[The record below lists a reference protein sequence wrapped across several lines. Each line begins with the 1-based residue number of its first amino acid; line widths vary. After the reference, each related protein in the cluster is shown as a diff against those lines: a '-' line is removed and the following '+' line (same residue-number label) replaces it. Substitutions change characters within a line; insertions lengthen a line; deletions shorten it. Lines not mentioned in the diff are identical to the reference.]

1 MEAELVFRARSS
13 AAATTEELGERLGL
27 GLGPGALVAL
37 VGELGSGKTTLVR
50 GLARGLGVQGV
61 VSSPTFTRMRAL
73 EGRVPLY
80 HFDAWRGGAP
90 ELFEEGA
97 EFLAGEGVA
106 VVEWAERVDAA
117 LPRPRILLRL
127 SHRAPDQREI
137 EACLVP
143 SSGAEGPATAALGR
157 SLRLALERARTT
169 PGLDLLGGP

>member
-1 MEAELVFRARSS
+1 MEAELVFRARSH
-13 AAATTEELGERLGL
+13 AAATTEGLGERLGL

-50 GLARGLGVQGV
+50 GLARGLGVEGPV
-61 VSSPTFTRMRAL
+61 NSPTFTRMRAL
-73 EGRVPLY
+73 EGRVPLF

-106 VVEWAERVDAA
+106 VVEWAERVEAA

-127 SHRAPDQREI
+127 SHRAPELREI

-143 SSGAEGPATAALGR
+143 PDALEGPVATRLGR
-157 SLRLALERARTT
+157 SLRLALERARAT
-169 PGLDLLGGP
+169 PGLDLFTGA

>member
-1 MEAELVFRARSS
+1 MAAELVFRARSH
-13 AAATTEELGERLGL
+13 AAETTEGLGQRLGL
-27 GLGPGALVAL
+27 GLGPGALLAL

-50 GLARGLGVQGV
+50 GLARGLGVEGT

-73 EGRVPLY
+73 LGRVPLY

-106 VVEWAERVDAA
+106 VVEWAERVEAA
-117 LPRPRILLRL
+117 LPAPRLLLRL
-127 SHRAPDQREI
+127 SHRAPELREI

-143 SSGAEGPATAALGR
+143 AAEGGGPGDAR
-157 SLRLALERARTT
+157 MVRDLRLALERARCT
-169 PGLDLLGGP
+169 PGLELLGP